1 MTVHKVR
8 FVGIAIFVGV
18 VVVAAY
24 MAGWYSRSLE
34 KDVSLITKAQAAGG
48 KVTSPTGTAPDRYV
62 YYPGTEELGADEIR
76 IIACGTG
83 LPAARRS
90 QAASCFLI
98 ELGNGDKFLFDI
110 GSGAMGNIASLMIP
124 MDMLTKVFISHLHTD
139 HWGDLASLWAG
150 GWTAGRTGP
159 LEVWGPSGAREDM
172 GTKYAIDSFMK
183 TYNWDYMTRCALIS
197 PVPGKIIVHEFD
209 YKGENQIIYQENG
222 VTVRSWPAIHG
233 GDGPVSLSLEWKGM
247 KIVYSGD
254 TTPTTWTKKY
264 AQNAD
269 LVIHETMPM
278 PEDMVKFYNQPPER
292 AIRATCGF
300 HTCPPAFGKVMSEI
314 QPRHAVAFHWF
325 NEEGTRYNQYEGIR
339 STYDGPLS
347 MATDMMVWNI
357 TKDEIVER
365 MAVSTDEAWD
375 VPGPGKPSAPDPN
388 FPSQYTEWVLKG
400 RLDTSEAE
408 SLGTKKYQEMYNVK
422 WPPQ

>member
-1 MTVHKVR
+1 MKHKVK
-8 FVGIAIFVGV
+8 FLGIAFFAGV
-18 VVVAAY
+18 IVVAAY
-24 MAGWYSRSLE
+24 VAGWYFGSLE
-34 KDVSLITKAQAAGG
+34 KDMSLITKAQAAGG

-83 LPAARRS
+83 LPAARRG
-90 QAASCFLI
+90 QAASCFLV

-139 HWGDLASLWAG
+139 HWADLASLWAG
-150 GWTAGRTGP
+150 GWTAGRSGP
-159 LEVWGPSGAREDM
+159 LEVWGRSGAREDM

-183 TYNWDYMTRCALIS
+183 TYNWDYMTRCAKIS
-197 PVPGKIIVHEFD
+197 PIPGKIIVHEFD

-222 VTVRSWPAIHG
+222 VTVRSWPAIHA

-269 LVIHETMPM
+269 VVIHEVMPM
-278 PEDMVKFYNQPPER
+278 PGDMVRFYNQPPER

-300 HTCPPAFGKVMSEI
+300 HTCPPAFGKVMSLI

-347 MATDMMVWNI
+347 MATDMMVWNV
-357 TKDEIVER
+357 TKDEVVER
-365 MAVSTDEAWD
+365 MAVSTDNAWD
-375 VPGPGKPSAPDPN
+375 VPGPGKPTAPDPN
-388 FPSQYTEWVLKG
+388 FPSQSTKWILKG

-408 SLGTKKYQEMYNVK
+408 SLGTKRFQEMYNIK

>member
-1 MTVHKVR
+1 MKGKLK
-8 FVGIAIFVGV
+8 FLGISSI
-18 VVVAAY
+18 VAFTAMVFY
-24 MAGWYSRSLE
+24 MWGQHSVQTDSGIKIVQQAE
-34 KDVSLITKAQAAGG
+34 AAGG
-48 KVTSPTGTAPDRYV
+48 VVKSPTGIAPERYV
-62 YYPGTEELGADEIR
+62 YYPGTEELGQNEIR

-83 LPAARRS
+83 LPAARRG

-110 GSGAMGNIASLMIP
+110 GSGSMANIASLMIP

-150 GWTAGRTGP
+150 GWTSGRSGP

-172 GTKYAIDSFMK
+172 GTKYAIDGFMR
-183 TYNWDYMTRCALIS
+183 TYNWDYMTRAVLIS
-197 PVPGKIIVHEFD
+197 PVPGKIEVHEFD
-209 YKGENQIIYQENG
+209 YKGENKIIYQENG

-233 GDGPVSLSLEWKGM
+233 GDGPVSLSLEWNGM

-254 TTPTTWTKKY
+254 TTPTKWTLKY
-264 AQNAD
+264 AMDAD
-269 LVIHETMPM
+269 VVIHEVMPM

-300 HTCPPAFGKVMSEI
+300 HTCPPSFGKVMSEI
-314 QPRHAVAFHWF
+314 KPRHAIAFHWF
-325 NEEGTRYNQYEGIR
+325 NEEGTRYNQFEGIR

-357 TKDEIVER
+357 TKEKIIER

-388 FPSQYTEWVLKG
+388 FPSQYTEWILKG
-400 RLDTSEAE
+400 RYDTSKAE
-408 SLGTKKYQEMYNVK
+408 SLGTKKFQEEYGIK
-422 WPPQ
+422 WPAK